1 MAFKDILVHVD
12 SSDAGKTRLRLAADL
27 AARHHAHLSA
37 LYIREYSIDQQH
49 RLRSAELGLASGD
62 RTDSL
67 KRNIEAELEASAGA
81 LRSLLSQLQQDRGI
95 TTEWRTVE
103 GHARKVVPQHSR
115 YADLSIVGQDRWE
128 DADLPDDYSF
138 AETMLFTTGRPLLVI
153 PAQYASA
160 VEPGTPVTPVTLGKH
175 IAVAWNGSRPAAR
188 ALSDALPLI
197 ERAEHTTLLVAEA
210 DRLSLPDRPS
220 PAAILDHVRH
230 HTRHAEYRT
239 LDTNGASLG
248 DALQA
253 AALDAGADLL
263 VAGAHGRAR
272 LWEKMLGS
280 VTRDLLTRMRMP
292 LLLAY

>member
-12 SSDAGKTRLRLAADL
+12 SSDAGRTRLRLAADL
-27 AARHHAHLSA
+27 AARHSA
-37 LYIREYSIDQQH
+37 CLTALHVREYSIDQQH
-49 RLRSAELGLASGD
+49 RLRTAELGLASGD

-67 KRNIEAELEASAGA
+67 KRSIETELEADAYA
-81 LRSLLSQLQQDRGI
+81 LRALLAQLRQDCAI
-95 TTEWRTVE
+95 QTEWRTVE

-115 YADLSIVGQDRWE
+115 YADLSIVGQDRCE

-153 PAQYASA
+153 PAQASTGVA
-160 VEPGTPVTPVTLGKH
+160 PTTLGRR
-175 IAVAWNGSRPAAR
+175 IAIAWNGSRPAAR

-197 ERAEHTTLLVAEA
+197 ERAEQTTLLVAQA
-210 DRLSLPDRPS
+210 DHLNHPDRPA
-220 PAAILDHVRH
+220 PTAILDHVRR
-230 HTRHAEYRT
+230 HTQHADYRA
-239 LDTNGASLG
+239 LDTAGAGVG

-253 AALDAGADLL
+253 AALEAGADLL

-280 VTRDLLTRMRMP
+280 VTRDLLTRMHMP